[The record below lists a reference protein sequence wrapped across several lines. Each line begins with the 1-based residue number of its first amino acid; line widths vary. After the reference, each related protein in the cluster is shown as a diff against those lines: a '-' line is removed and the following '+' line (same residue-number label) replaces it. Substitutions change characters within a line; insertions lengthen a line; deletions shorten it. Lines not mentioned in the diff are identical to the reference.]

1 MTASESNNQREG
13 QIPQKTALR
22 KVSKVYKW
30 LGGIFIGLGLFLL
43 IGSIIVATNG
53 DRVNEEPIVG
63 AFALFGGLPL
73 LFASYVGEAID
84 DIRSNTA
91 K

>member
-1 MTASESNNQREG
+1 MTASESHNQREG
-13 QIPQKTALR
+13 QIPSKTALR

-43 IGSIIVATNG
+43 IGSIIAATNG